1 MKRLLKWGSCSIA
14 IPGAVLCFWGFLI
27 GPNRLEETSEIGT
40 IPNLP
45 PEWEG
50 KRVAFISDL
59 QIGMWWNNK
68 GTIKDAIA
76 KLIRERPDITLVGGD
91 FTENPSEDRDQ
102 IRDAVEIVSPLAR
115 SGLRTFAVLG
125 NHDYSLVERED
136 PKREAPAKL
145 LIRALEANGIP
156 VLQNHARPVRLQED
170 GPALYVAGLGSR
182 WAHEDSAKEAMRDV
196 PSGAARIVFMH
207 NPDSFPAL
215 PPGSA
220 PLAVCGHTH
229 GGQIRIPGTPQ
240 WSWLSIEKPGQAH
253 ADGWQPNYGAQGN
266 HLYVNRGLGMS
277 VVPLRINAEPEI
289 TWFTLTADAARTRAA
304 GR

>member
-1 MKRLLKWGSCSIA
+1 MKRLLKWGLCSIA
-14 IPGAVLCFWGFLI
+14 FLAAVLCVWGLLI
-27 GPNRLEETSEIGT
+27 GPKRLEERREIGA

-50 KRVAFISDL
+50 KRVAFIADL

-91 FTENPSEDRDQ
+91 FTENPANDRDQ
-102 IRDAVEIVSPLAR
+102 IGDAVEIVTPLVR

-125 NHDYSLVERED
+125 NHDYALVERED
-136 PKREAPAKL
+136 SKKEALAKL
-145 LIRALEANGIP
+145 LARTLEANGIP
-156 VLQNHARPVRLQED
+156 VLQNQARAVTLHGAGQP
-170 GPALYVAGLGSR
+170 LYVVGLGSH
-182 WAHEDSAKEAMRDV
+182 WANEDSAKEAMRDV
-196 PSGAARIVFMH
+196 PPGAARIIFMH

-220 PLAVCGHTH
+220 PLAISGHTH

-253 ADGWQPNYGAQGN
+253 ADGWQPNYGARGN
-266 HLYVNRGLGMS
+266 RLYVNRGLGMS
-277 VVPLRINAEPEI
+277 VVPIRINAEPEI
-289 TWFTLTADAARTRAA
+289 TWFTLTSDAARFRAA